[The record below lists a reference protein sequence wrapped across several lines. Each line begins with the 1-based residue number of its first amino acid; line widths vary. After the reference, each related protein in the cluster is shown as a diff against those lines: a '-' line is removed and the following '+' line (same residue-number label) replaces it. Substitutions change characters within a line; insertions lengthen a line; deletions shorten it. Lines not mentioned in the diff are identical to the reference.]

1 MSLGGGRGP
10 EKTTYGE
17 GMEIDGRKG
26 DGGEERGQWRAEQIL
41 VLLLFPVTSQFPLIN
56 ELSNKSDSCP

>member
-17 GMEIDGRKG
+17 GMESDGRKG
-26 DGGEERGQWRAEQIL
+26 EGREERGQWRAEQTNTGSAFI
-41 VLLLFPVTSQFPLIN
+41 
-56 ELSNKSDSCP
+56 SCNITVPPDK